1 MIREVQNFNIE
12 QVKKWI
18 NPENYDKISFKL
30 LYRAI
35 RDEWDPKVLHVKCYK
50 RWATFTVIRKKA
62 TRMFSVDLLLSNGSH
77 HRKVFI
83 SLKTHG
89 LSVFYY
95 KKGETHPNKPEWSHL
110 V

>member
-1 MIREVQNFNIE
+1 MPEEMIREVQNFNIE

-50 RWATFTVIRKKA
+50 R
-62 TRMFSVDLLLSNGSH
+62 
-77 HRKVFI
+77 
-83 SLKTHG
+83 
-89 LSVFYY
+89 
-95 KKGETHPNKPEWSHL
+95 
-110 V
+110 